1 HGLRTDPQGGGD
13 VRIVASDNATTL
25 QLFELGQLDG
35 AWVPEP
41 WASRL
46 VDEGHGTVLVDEASL
61 WPGGRFPTTELVV
74 ATDLLDRHPDAV
86 RRLVAGNVAA
96 VDWLNAQPDEARTA
110 VNEGLRRLTQSALSA
125 PVLAGA
131 WSHLTFTVDPLPAL
145 LPRHH
150 RPPRDRR
157 HRPARQRPRRAG
169 AGAGV
174 RRGARRMRVLAP
186 TAALSPAFTALPGP
200 PAIRLDAVS
209 RVFGSGPRAVAALDR
224 VSLEVGRGEF
234 VCVVGASGCGKST
247 LLALV
252 AGLDRPT
259 EGRVEVEGGRP
270 ALMFQDAGLL
280 PWLSVAR
287 NVDLPL
293 RLRRV
298 PRAERV
304 DEVERL
310 LRLVHLDAVA
320 DRRPHQLS
328 GGMRQR
334 VALARA
340 LAQHSEVLLMD
351 EP

>member
-1 HGLRTDPQGGGD
+1 M
-13 VRIVASDNATTL
+13 N
-25 QLFELGQLDG
+25 
-35 AWVPEP
+35 
-41 WASRL
+41 
-46 VDEGHGTVLVDEASL
+46 
-61 WPGGRFPTTELVV
+61 
-74 ATDLLDRHPDAV
+74 
-86 RRLVAGNVAA
+86 
-96 VDWLNAQPDEARTA
+96 
-110 VNEGLRRLTQSALSA
+110 
-125 PVLAGA
+125 
-131 WSHLTFTVDPLPAL
+131 
-145 LPRHH
+145 
-150 RPPRDRR
+150 
-157 HRPARQRPRRAG
+157 
-169 AGAGV
+169 
-174 RRGARRMRVLAP
+174 RVLAP
-186 TAALSPAFTALPGP
+186 IAALSPAFTALPGP

-224 VSLEVGRGEF
+224 VSLQVGRGEF

-351 EP
+351 EPFAAVDAITRDLLHEDLARIAAERAMSVVFVTHNVREAVRLGDRVLLLGSRPGRLAGEFEVDIPRPRRIEDPAVGALALRITARLREEMGRHARD

>member
-1 HGLRTDPQGGGD
+1 
-13 VRIVASDNATTL
+13 
-25 QLFELGQLDG
+25 
-35 AWVPEP
+35 
-41 WASRL
+41 
-46 VDEGHGTVLVDEASL
+46 
-61 WPGGRFPTTELVV
+61 
-74 ATDLLDRHPDAV
+74 
-86 RRLVAGNVAA
+86 
-96 VDWLNAQPDEARTA
+96 
-110 VNEGLRRLTQSALSA
+110 
-125 PVLAGA
+125 
-131 WSHLTFTVDPLPAL
+131 
-145 LPRHH
+145 
-150 RPPRDRR
+150 
-157 HRPARQRPRRAG
+157 
-169 AGAGV
+169 
-174 RRGARRMRVLAP
+174 MRVLAP

-298 PRAERV
+298 PRAERAMSVVFVTHNVREAVRLGDRVLLLGSRPGRLAGEFEV
-304 DEVERL
+304 DIPRPRRIE
-310 LRLVHLDAVA
+310 DPAV
-320 DRRPHQLS
+320 
-328 GGMRQR
+328 G
-334 VALARA
+334 ALALRITA
-340 LAQHSEVLLMD
+340 RLREEMGRHARD
-351 EP
+351 